1 MLDMFQRGGLLMWI
15 IAACSVGALAV
26 LFERLWSLRRARVA
40 PRGFIATLR
49 ELVAKGQSDQA
60 LLLSQNNSSSMAA
73 VAAAV
78 LAHAQAGRAA
88 MKEAAQEVGRREAT
102 SLERFLGVI
111 GTVAAIAPLL
121 GLLGTVTGMIRVFQ
135 DVTSQGVGNPAD
147 LASGIWEALITTAYG
162 LMVAIPALV
171 AYRYLLSRADSLV
184 MEMEEEASALIEQL
198 DPLASGTGSNAAK
211 GAVGPDELLKTD
223 N

>member
-1 MLDMFQRGGLLMWI
+1 MFDLFQRGGLLMWI

-26 LFERLWSLRRARVA
+26 LFERLWSLRRARVV
-40 PRGFIATLR
+40 PRNFVATLR
-49 ELVAKGQSDQA
+49 DLIKKDQSAEAQV
-60 LLLSQNNSSSMAA
+60 LSENNSSSIATVLAA
-73 VAAAV
+73 VFKHRA
-78 LAHAQAGRAA
+78 AGRAA
-88 MKEAAQEVGRREAT
+88 MKEAAQEQGRREAT
-102 SLERFLGVI
+102 ALERFVGVI

-135 DVTSQGVGNPAD
+135 NVTSNGVGNPAD

-184 MEMEEEASALIEQL
+184 MEMEEETSEMIELLSPVENASAQI
-198 DPLASGTGSNAAK
+198 DSGSADDVKSA
-211 GAVGPDELLKTD
+211 
-223 N
+223 